1 LTNLRN
7 TLQRVLTD
15 VREAVEDWPKMRRRA
30 LDLADELETAT
41 LPVPEKDIT
50 DSVALLR
57 WLADD
62 HFTFLGYREYRL
74 RADVVGLP
82 EAPPAT
88 VTTAEMPPVEARP
101 PEQLLQ
107 AVLGTGLG
115 ILRQDPARARL
126 LSSMSPEAY
135 RRVMEKRLLIITK
148 ANSRSTVHRSAYLDY
163 IGVKMFDATGKVVG
177 ERRFLGLFSSTAY
190 LTSVKELPVIRRKVA
205 EVVARSGL

>member
-1 LTNLRN
+1 VLTNLRN

-74 RADVVGLP
+74 RADCG
-82 EAPPAT
+82 PPRPAAT
-88 VTTAEMPPVEARP
+88 VTTAEIAPVEAGP

-115 ILRQDPARARL
+115 HPAPGPGPGAPAVVHEPGGVPAGDGEAPAHHHEGELTLHSAPFGVPGLHRREDVRRRRQRRGRAPVPGAVHVGGVPDVGQGACRSSSARWPR
-126 LSSMSPEAY
+126 SSP
-135 RRVMEKRLLIITK
+135 
-148 ANSRSTVHRSAYLDY
+148 
-163 IGVKMFDATGKVVG
+163 GPG
-177 ERRFLGLFSSTAY
+177 
-190 LTSVKELPVIRRKVA
+190 
-205 EVVARSGL
+205 